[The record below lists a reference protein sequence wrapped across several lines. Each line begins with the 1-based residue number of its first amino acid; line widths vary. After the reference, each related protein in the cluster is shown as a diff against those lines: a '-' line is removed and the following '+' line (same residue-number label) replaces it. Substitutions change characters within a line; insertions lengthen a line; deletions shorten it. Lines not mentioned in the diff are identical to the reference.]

1 MEVPAILNAF
11 ASIGIAVLSAA
22 FSLIWWEVRQL
33 RKSKHTNAQ
42 VLQWLVI
49 CVRIIG
55 KKVDVHLPE
64 MVKDE

>member
-1 MEVPAILNAF
+1 MEVPSLLNVF
-11 ASIGIAVLSAA
+11 ASIAIAVLGAA
-22 FSLIWWEVRQL
+22 FSLLWWEVRQL

-55 KKVDVHLPE
+55 KKVDIHLPDI
-64 MVKDE
+64 VKDE

>member
-1 MEVPAILNAF
+1 MSDAVI
-11 ASIGIAVLSAA
+11 SIGFAALCAA

-33 RKSKHTNAQ
+33 RKTKHSNAQ

-49 CVRIIG
+49 CIG
-55 KKVDVHLPE
+55 ILAQRSGVDLPP